1 MVAGMPLLVGRLPPS
16 VLPPFAV
23 TAFAHFFGRRWKS
36 TQGKASLDLSPLAR
50 KVDMQRIDMA
60 GHSGKKNIRFGMNYG
75 VGSEKH
81 AQL

>member
-1 MVAGMPLLVGRLPPS
+1 
-16 VLPPFAV
+16 
-23 TAFAHFFGRRWKS
+23 
-36 TQGKASLDLSPLAR
+36 LSPLAR